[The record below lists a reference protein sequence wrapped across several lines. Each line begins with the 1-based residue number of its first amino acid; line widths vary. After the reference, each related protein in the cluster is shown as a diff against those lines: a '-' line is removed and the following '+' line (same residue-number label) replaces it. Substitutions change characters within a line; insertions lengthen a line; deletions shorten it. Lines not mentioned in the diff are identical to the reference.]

1 MAFARGALLR
11 SPQLG
16 MEGDSRKMRGDLFWW
31 VLHRLQSGIHPGPQ
45 RSTQSKLRLAQK
57 PKIIAPRETVPH
69 ENNWNGVYIIWAF
82 FFQPEKSQ
90 NAFLG
95 YFFSEFSHF
104 LKLFFDI
111 NTASISLNQSSFVK
125 ICCSWRGI
133 DDFSTL
139 LTFPCIAGM
148 WQGVI
153 CDLGRRGIMIHISGK
168 GVYCLGVMF
177 FFRGNIITGGLLFER
192 GYLTPPGKHK
202 KFDTKNK

>member
-1 MAFARGALLR
+1 MGA
-11 SPQLG
+11 SQATI
-16 MEGDSRKMRGDLFWW
+16 WYT
-31 VLHRLQSGIHPGPQ
+31 SGT
-45 RSTQSKLRLAQK
+45 STQH
-57 PKIIAPRETVPH
+57 TV
-69 ENNWNGVYIIWAF
+69 EVAAGTKTKNNCTTWNGATRKQLERSVYYLGIF
-82 FFQPEKSQ
+82 FPTRKIPKCIFR
-90 NAFLG
+90 L
-95 YFFSEFSHF
+95 FFSEFSHF

-168 GVYCLGVMF
+168 GVYYLGVMF

-192 GYLTPPGKHK
+192 GTSRPPVNIKNSTQKTNRTFKKMHK
-202 KFDTKNK
+202 YMLYRLYVYRLYITYKLYYT